1 MELLRL
7 GLKPVLGLSL
17 NTHAAGWRGEKNRE
31 RHRTERYL
39 WYLHLSKVKYLDF
52 CFGIALVRSYN
63 LTWSKA
69 LNKVSLKP
77 IEAQRS
83 ELEGHSPCRVKD
95 HDA

>member
-7 GLKPVLGLSL
+7 GIKPVLGLSL
-17 NTHAAGWRGEKNRE
+17 NTHAAGWKGEKHRE

-52 CFGIALVRSYN
+52 CFGIELVRSYN

-77 IEAQRS
+77 IGQRS
-83 ELEGHSPCRVKD
+83 EPEGHSPCRVKD

>member
-17 NTHAAGWRGEKNRE
+17 NTHAAGWKGEKNRE

-77 IEAQRS
+77 DGQRS
-83 ELEGHSPCRVKD
+83 EPEGHSPCRVKD

>member
-17 NTHAAGWRGEKNRE
+17 NTHAAGWKGEK

-52 CFGIALVRSYN
+52 CFGIALVGRSYKTS
-63 LTWSKA
+63 LGVKA
-69 LNKVSLKP
+69 FLNKVSPKP
-77 IEAQRS
+77 VGS
-83 ELEGHSPCRVKD
+83 EL
-95 HDA
+95 

>member
-1 MELLRL
+1 MLQGGR
-7 GLKPVLGLSL
+7 KR
-17 NTHAAGWRGEKNRE
+17 NTEREKDK
-31 RHRTERYL
+31 RHRTERDL

-77 IEAQRS
+77 VGQRS
-83 ELEGHSPCRVKD
+83 EPEGHSPCRVKD